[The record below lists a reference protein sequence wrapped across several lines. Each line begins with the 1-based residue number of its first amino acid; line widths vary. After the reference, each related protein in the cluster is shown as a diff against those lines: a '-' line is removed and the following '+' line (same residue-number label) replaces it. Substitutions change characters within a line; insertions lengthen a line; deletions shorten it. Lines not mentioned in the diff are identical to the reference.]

1 MMQQVSVR
9 VEELQ
14 ANFLT
19 SYETYG
25 FKDKSAMVRA
35 ALNRL
40 KEELDLQSLKQSADL
55 YAEIYADD
63 PELQELTESAL
74 PGWPE

>member
-1 MMQQVSVR
+1 MQQVSVR
-9 VEELQ
+9 VEEPQ

-19 SYETYG
+19 HYETYG

-40 KEELDLQSLKQSADL
+40 REELDLQSLKQSADL

-63 PELQELTESAL
+63 PELQELTERAI